1 MNADDLMN
9 PTKQLE
15 HWTKRRDDLHEWL
28 LKSDPNDANW
38 EQNRRDLNTAL
49 LKIEQ
54 LNDRG
59 NKSTVIHTQ
68 TYSLPKF

>member
-1 MNADDLMN
+1 MNADDLLN
-9 PTKQLE
+9 PAKQLK
-15 HWTKRRDDLHEWL
+15 HWEKRRDDLHEWL

-54 LNDRG
+54 LNDR